1 MEIQTTTCKL
11 CPRACGIDR
20 SRGEK
25 GYCGM
30 GDTILVSRCAPHLWK
45 EPPISGTCGSGTV
58 FFTGCSLRCIFCQ
71 NAVISRELKGTPVR
85 QDELCQMILS
95 LASTGV
101 HNINLVTPSHYTGQ
115 LIPVLEKVRQQINL
129 PIVWNSSGYETVD
142 SLRRLEGLVDVYLPD
157 FKYISSDL
165 SSSYSAAADY
175 AEVATQAV
183 LEMYRQVGKPVF
195 DHEGIMKKGMI
206 IRHLILPGCRK
217 DALDV
222 VRHLASIL
230 PADGFKLS
238 LMRQYT
244 PEFARHTPY
253 KNLHRRLTDFEYQS
267 VVEEALRLGLDGYTQ
282 GKDSA
287 TATFTPDFD

>member
-1 MEIQTTTCKL
+1 MENQTTNCKL

-30 GDTILVSRCAPHLWK
+30 GDTILVSRCAPHLWE

-58 FFTGCSLRCIFCQ
+58 FFKGCSLRCVFCE

-157 FKYISSDL
+157 FKYMSSDL
-165 SSSYSAAADY
+165 SLSYSAASDY

-222 VRHLASIL
+222 VRQLASLL

-238 LMRQYT
+238 LMR
-244 PEFARHTPY
+244 H
-253 KNLHRRLTDFEYQS
+253 
-267 VVEEALRLGLDGYTQ
+267 
-282 GKDSA
+282 
-287 TATFTPDFD
+287 

>member
-30 GDTILVSRCAPHLWK
+30 GDTILVSRCAPHLWE

-58 FFTGCSLRCIFCQ
+58 FFTGCSLRCVFCQ

-142 SLRRLEGLVDVYLPD
+142 SLRRLEGLIDVYLPD
-157 FKYISSDL
+157 FKYMSSDL
-165 SSSYSAAADY
+165 SLSYSAASDY

-195 DHEGIMKKGMI
+195 DQDGLMKQGLI
-206 IRHLILPGCRK
+206 VRHLILPGCRK
-217 DALDV
+217 DSLEV
-222 VRHLASIL
+222 VRHLAEIL

-287 TATFTPDFD
+287 TAAFTPDFD

>member
-30 GDTILVSRCAPHLWK
+30 GDTILVSRCAPHLWE

-58 FFTGCSLRCIFCQ
+58 FFTGCSLRCVFCQ

-157 FKYISSDL
+157 FKYMSSDL
-165 SSSYSAAADY
+165 SLSYSAASDY

-287 TATFTPDFD
+287 TAAFTPDFD